1 MSSRDPELL
10 LLRAGACRQIGFV
23 DDASADIDRAVERAI
38 TAPPQVRRRVA
49 IESARARLTEGNIAV
64 AERIVHDTLYEL
76 GEGEGQTFARA
87 HQVLGECAMDS
98 DAREDLQRAAE
109 SFRVAARAWE
119 ACSEYGRARTCRISL
134 VLGVLVPLGRYDE
147 ALAQTGKLLGAPDLT
162 DAERA

>member
-1 MSSRDPELL
+1 M
-10 LLRAGACRQIGFV
+10 
-23 DDASADIDRAVERAI
+23 
-38 TAPPQVRRRVA
+38 RRRVA

-64 AERIVHDTLYEL
+64 AERIVHDTLHEL

-119 ACSEYGRARTCRISL
+119 ACSEYARARTCRISL

-147 ALAQTGKLLGAPDLT
+147 ALAQTGQLLGAPDLS
-162 DAERA
+162 DAERAYSLVAEGFVLCNANRLDAPSSASSASPTSATCTTTRA